1 MFIAKIKAKHDALV
15 KTKLPPEEVAKLI
28 KKGAFLVDIRSKIE
42 ARKGMAPGA
51 TNIPLSTLKR
61 HMEDLPRGRNI
72 VLYCGTGGRAGK
84 AKQVLEAKGFKA
96 FNGGG
101 YKDVLKIVGHP

>member
-1 MFIAKIKAKHDALV
+1 MLIAKIKARHDALAR
-15 KTKLPPEEVAKLI
+15 TKLPPDEVAKLI

-42 ARKGMAPGA
+42 ARRGMAPGA
-51 TNIPLSTLKR
+51 TNIPLSALKR
-61 HMEDLPRGRNI
+61 QMDDLPRNRNI

-84 AKQVLEAKGFKA
+84 AKELLEAKGFKA

-101 YKDVLKIVGHP
+101 YKDVLKIVT

>member
-1 MFIAKIKAKHDALV
+1 MLIAKIKARHDALAN
-15 KTKLPPEEVAKLI
+15 TKLPPDEVAKLI
-28 KKGAFLVDIRSKIE
+28 KKGAFLVDIRSKLE

-61 HMEDLPRGRNI
+61 QMNDLPRNRNI
-72 VLYCGTGGRAGK
+72 VVYCGTGGRAGK
-84 AKQVLEAKGFKA
+84 AKELLEAKGFKA

-101 YKDVLKIVGHP
+101 YKDVLKIVT

>member
-1 MFIAKIKAKHDALV
+1 MLIAKIKARHDALAR
-15 KTKLPPEEVAKLI
+15 TKLPPDEVAKLI

-42 ARKGMAPGA
+42 ARRGMAPGA
-51 TNIPLSTLKR
+51 TNIPLSALKR
-61 HMEDLPRGRNI
+61 QMDDLPRNRNI

-84 AKQVLEAKGFKA
+84 AKEVLEAKGFKA

-101 YKDVLKIVGHP
+101 YKDVLKLVT